1 MAELQWGVE
10 VRCVNTL
17 LAAIKVDQRGQHVY
31 LHVPDRK
38 LDPHEFGVLID
49 GAEAAQ
55 RIADE
60 RRGAPM
66 KPAASPAPLD
76 VELGTVTEIERRND
90 LYDIRILKSG
100 EVVAINASA
109 LLGPSELAQFI
120 AEMKAVQ
127 GRLTTF
133 E

>member
-1 MAELQWGVE
+1 MAELQWVVE

-17 LAAIKVDQRGQHVY
+17 LAEFKVDQRGQHVY
-31 LHVPDRK
+31 LHAPDRK
-38 LDPHEFGVLID
+38 LDPHEFSVLIE

-60 RRGAPM
+60 RRGAGA
-66 KPAASPAPLD
+66 KPAVPPAPLD
-76 VELGTVTEIERRND
+76 VELGTVSEIERRND
-90 LYDIRILKSG
+90 LYDIHILKSG
-100 EVVAINASA
+100 EIIAINAGA
-109 LLGPSELAQFI
+109 ILGPSELAQFI

-127 GRLTTF
+127 GRLATS